1 MKSHDVWMLRQP
13 QRGLLFENVLAV
25 PVHHAGAKHM
35 LAAAGGN
42 QRAQFLFG
50 LLLGEP
56 MQIEKQF
63 RRIIPTAQLFQLK
76 MADVGADI
84 FRRAFGIQ

>member
-1 MKSHDVWMLRQP
+1 MMCGCCASQ
-13 QRGLLFENVLAV
+13 QQGLLFENVLAV
-25 PVHHAGAKHM
+25 PVHPQAQNTCSRRQ
-35 LAAAGGN
+35 GGN

-63 RRIIPTAQLFQLK
+63 RRIIPTAQLFSSN
-76 MADVGADI
+76 G
-84 FRRAFGIQ
+84 